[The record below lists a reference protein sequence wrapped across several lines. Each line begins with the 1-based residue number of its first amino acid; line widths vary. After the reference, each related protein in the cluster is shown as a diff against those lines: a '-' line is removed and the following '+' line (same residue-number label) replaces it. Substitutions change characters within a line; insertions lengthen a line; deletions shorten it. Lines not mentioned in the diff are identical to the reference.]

1 MKSKKGFTLIELL
14 AVIVILGIL
23 ISISTVAVNS
33 LRKKQ
38 DEENKK
44 NVISSILTGAK
55 QYNADER
62 IPVGSSV
69 SVSELV
75 SGNYVDFDQN
85 KYPELVNSFVTKEQ
99 CCTNFD
105 DSDCNPLKIK
115 YSITVDEKTY
125 NDCGCE
131 TQGNENTTSDEIC
144 GVNES

>member
-1 MKSKKGFTLIELL
+1 MKRKNGFTLIELL

-85 KYPELVNSFVTKEQ
+85 KYPELATSGVIKEQ
-99 CCTNFD
+99 CCEGIS
-105 DSDCNPLKIK
+105 DSNCNPLKVK

-131 TQGNENTTSDEIC
+131 TQGDGNTTSDEIC
-144 GVNES
+144 ER

>member
-1 MKSKKGFTLIELL
+1 MKIKNGFTLIELL

-85 KYPELVNSFVTKEQ
+85 KYPELLQDSDGDVIVTKTQ
-99 CCTNFD
+99 CGD
-105 DSDCNPLKIK
+105 DSLKIK
-115 YSITVDEKTY
+115 YSINVDEKTY

-131 TQGNENTTSDEIC
+131 TQGDGNTTSDEIC
-144 GVNES
+144 EG

>member
-1 MKSKKGFTLIELL
+1 MESRRKSRIWKSKY
-14 AVIVILGIL
+14 
-23 ISISTVAVNS
+23 NN
-33 LRKKQ
+33 
-38 DEENKK
+38 EENKK

-85 KYPELVNSFVTKEQ
+85 KYPELATSYVIKEQ
-99 CCTNFD
+99 CCEGIS
-105 DSDCNPLKIK
+105 DSNCNPLKVK
-115 YSITVDEKTY
+115 YSITVVEKTY

-131 TQGNENTTSDEIC
+131 TQGNENTTSDKIC
-144 GVNES
+144 EE

>member
-62 IPVGSSV
+62 IPVGGYV

-85 KYPELVNSFVTKEQ
+85 KYPELLKYNEDNEEKEVVVEKEQ
-99 CCTNFD
+99 CPN
-105 DSDCNPLKIK
+105 NALKIR
-115 YSITVDEKTY
+115 YLIEVDGEKY
-125 NDCGCE
+125 NDCGCQE
-131 TQGNENTTSDEIC
+131 QGDGNTTSDEIC
-144 GVNES
+144 TE

>member
-1 MKSKKGFTLIELL
+1 MKRKNGFTLIELL

-85 KYPELVNSFVTKEQ
+85 KYPELATSDVIKEQ
-99 CCTNFD
+99 CCEGIS
-105 DSDCNPLKIK
+105 DSNCNPLKVK
-115 YSITVDEKTY
+115 YSIKVDDKTY

-131 TQGNENTTSDEIC
+131 EQGTEDTSSNEIC
-144 GVNES
+144 EE

>member
-85 KYPELVNSFVTKEQ
+85 KYPELLQDGDGDVVVTKTQ
-99 CCTNFD
+99 CED
-105 DSDCNPLKIK
+105 DSLKIK

-131 TQGNENTTSDEIC
+131 TQGDGNTTSDEIC
-144 GVNES
+144 EG

>member
-1 MKSKKGFTLIELL
+1 MKRKNGFTLIELL

-85 KYPELVNSFVTKEQ
+85 KYPELATSGVIKEQ
-99 CCTNFD
+99 CCEGIS
-105 DSDCNPLKIK
+105 DSNCNPLKVK

-131 TQGNENTTSDEIC
+131 TQGDGNTTSDEIC
-144 GVNES
+144 EE

>member
-85 KYPELVNSFVTKEQ
+85 KYPELATSDVIKEQ
-99 CCTNFD
+99 CCEGIS
-105 DSDCNPLKIK
+105 DSNCNPLKVK
-115 YSITVDEKTY
+115 YSITVGEKTY

-131 TQGNENTTSDEIC
+131 KQEDGAESSEIC
-144 GVNES
+144 KE

>member
-1 MKSKKGFTLIELL
+1 MKRKNGFTLIELL

-85 KYPELVNSFVTKEQ
+85 KYPELATSGVIKEQ
-99 CCTNFD
+99 CCEGIS
-105 DSDCNPLKIK
+105 DSNCNPLKVK

-131 TQGNENTTSDEIC
+131 TQGDANTTSDEIS
-144 GVNES
+144 ER

>member
-62 IPVGSSV
+62 IPVGGSV

-85 KYPELVNSFVTKEQ
+85 KYPELATSGVIKEQ
-99 CCTNFD
+99 CCEGIS
-105 DSDCNPLKIK
+105 DSNCNPLKVK
-115 YSITVDEKTY
+115 YSIIVDEKTY
-125 NDCGCE
+125 NDCGCQE
-131 TQGNENTTSDEIC
+131 QGDENTTSDEIC
-144 GVNES
+144 TE

>member
-1 MKSKKGFTLIELL
+1 MKRKNGFTLIELL

-55 QYNADER
+55 QYNADNR
-62 IPVGSSV
+62 IPLNEGNNNV
-69 SVSELV
+69 SVKKLIE
-75 SGNYVDFDQN
+75 GNYVDFDQN
-85 KYPELVNSFVTKEQ
+85 KYPELLQDGDGDVVVTKTQ
-99 CCTNFD
+99 CED
-105 DSDCNPLKIK
+105 DSLKIK
-115 YSITVDEKTY
+115 YSIIVDEKTY

-131 TQGNENTTSDEIC
+131 TQGDGNTTSDEIC
-144 GVNES
+144 EE